1 MDSHPQAKGK
11 WLVILKRLTEK
22 QIFDW
27 TQPTIKKGRN
37 VDDSEIDMQEIID
50 EGKN

>member
-27 TQPTIKKGRN
+27 TRPTIKRGRN
-37 VDDSEIDMQEIID
+37 VDDSEIDLQEIID